1 MRRRRALS
9 LTAMSGLAVL
19 GVCVCILASA
29 LASSFGRGPAPLRDR
44 AAQPPDGQQAHA
56 HGEKAQ
62 DIVHCLSSDP
72 SLTGTVRWKFICA
85 GVTSA
90 RYATLRVPDVE
101 ASNVKL
107 NAFASRRAD
116 PFHDKLR
123 RGDDLLTGV
132 TRLAVAGATPEARD
146 TVLGQATVSELASN
160 QTAENLLFHVAPI
173 TCWRRQI
180 HRGNTIVRR
189 SPAQRL
195 LDFGPTLYPPMG
207 ALSQAQALPGMA
219 IALLGQGSEPDQRRP
234 ILREQ
239 RPPIVGR
246 GSAGSERPTAR

>member
-1 MRRRRALS
+1 MRRRRAVS
-9 LTAMSGLAVL
+9 LTAMSGLTVL
-19 GVCVCILASA
+19 GVCVCIAASA
-29 LASSFGRGPAPLRDR
+29 LASSFARWPAPLRDR

-62 DIVHCLSSDP
+62 DVVHCLSSDP

-90 RYATLRVPDVE
+90 RYATPRVPDVE

-123 RGDDLLTGV
+123 LGDDLLTGV

-146 TVLGQATVSELASN
+146 TVLGQTAVSELPSN
-160 QTAENLLFHVAPI
+160 QMAESLLFHVAPV

-180 HRGNTIVRR
+180 HLGLGARPRQPER
-189 SPAQRL
+189 SGCRQQNCAVVARSAPIGL
-195 LDFGPTLYPPMG
+195 WSSPLCG
-207 ALSQAQALPGMA
+207 AVSQPQALP
-219 IALLGQGSEPDQRRP
+219 S
-234 ILREQ
+234 
-239 RPPIVGR
+239 
-246 GSAGSERPTAR
+246 